1 MNSDG
6 KGREISTRLDPTR
19 FREQMRFH
27 NWPRVGT
34 MGCFGPP
41 RTKLPDA
48 ASAHLERIVGI
59 VGESYRGPAKCLL
72 ISDIGEV
79 Q

>member
-1 MNSDG
+1 
-6 KGREISTRLDPTR
+6 
-19 FREQMRFH
+19 MRFH

-48 ASAHLERIVGI
+48 AGAHLERIVGI

-79 Q
+79 L